1 MGGEDK
7 RAEFT
12 IVALPLMDN
21 VYSAALYLSRNP
33 DEASELVQETFFRA
47 YRAWHQFT
55 PGTNCK
61 AWLLTILQNTFR
73 NRYRAQQIRPQTVDF
88 DETQHTEVSA
98 EGNQRIGADPAE
110 LVSSQVFDG
119 DVEAALQRLPEDFL
133 QVVLLVDIEEL
144 TYEEAATAI
153 GCPVGTVR
161 SRLSRGRRLLH
172 ESLEQYAK
180 ERGLLR
186 RRG

>member
-1 MGGEDK
+1 MGGEAK

-12 IVALPLMDN
+12 NVALPLMDN
-21 VYSAALYLSRNP
+21 VYSAALYLSRDP
-33 DEASELVQETFFRA
+33 DEASDLVQETFLRA

-61 AWLLTILQNTFR
+61 AWLLTILHNTFR
-73 NRYRAQQIRPQTVDF
+73 NRYRAQQRRPQTVEL
-88 DETQHTEVSA
+88 DETQHSDASSA
-98 EGNQRIGADPAE
+98 EVQGIGTDPAA
-110 LVSSQVFDG
+110 LVSSQVLDG
-119 DVEAALQRLPEDFL
+119 DVDAALRRLPDDFL
-133 QVVLLVDIEEL
+133 QVVLLIDIEEL

-172 ESLEQYAK
+172 QSLEQYAK